1 VGRSQLHSVESFLT
15 SILVHLLRLHTWPDS
30 STRNHWRGEVIG
42 FQTGANKA
50 FTSSMRQKIDIDGL
64 HADARRRLTAEAPKT
79 RFPSANLFTLDD
91 LLTHDLDAL
100 LSRLPPQAA

>member
-1 VGRSQLHSVESFLT
+1 
-15 SILVHLLRLHTWPDS
+15 
-30 STRNHWRGEVIG
+30 
-42 FQTGANKA
+42 
-50 FTSSMRQKIDIDGL
+50 MRQKIDIDGL
-64 HADARRRLTAEAPKT
+64 HADARRRLAAEAPKT